1 MTGERLPVIGL
12 GTAGAR
18 PVVVPNTAR
27 DDRYLAERDFT
38 NACMRGKGYALT
50 PSRQ

>member
-1 MTGERLPVIGL
+1 MTGERLPSPAWAPQG
-12 GTAGAR
+12 G
-18 PVVVPNTAR
+18 PVVVPNTVR

-38 NACMRGKGYALT
+38 NACMRGRGYALT